1 MWTRDVSPIA
11 SMSLPERDMS
21 DRIFLLGDTINK
33 PHIRLDQGRDLV
45 VSPRGSDPTRIGSVE
60 FPTSPDGR
68 QERAF
73 ELTAAQAGRLAFLL
87 LAAFERDA
95 E

>member
-11 SMSLPERDMS
+11 SMSLPE
-21 DRIFLLGDTINK
+21 F
-33 PHIRLDQGRDLV
+33 V

-73 ELTAAQAGRLAFLL
+73 ELTAAQARRLAFLL